1 MLDLKANIFLYY
13 LAIEA
18 LDHFITL
25 SNVMYLLGFHSA
37 DELGIKEVDMNSA
50 RTLSRDY
57 PFSWSTL

>member
-25 SNVMYLLGFHSA
+25 SNVMYLLGFHPT
-37 DELGIKEVDMNSA
+37 DELGIKEVDMNST
-50 RTLSRDY
+50 RTLSRD
-57 PFSWSTL
+57 